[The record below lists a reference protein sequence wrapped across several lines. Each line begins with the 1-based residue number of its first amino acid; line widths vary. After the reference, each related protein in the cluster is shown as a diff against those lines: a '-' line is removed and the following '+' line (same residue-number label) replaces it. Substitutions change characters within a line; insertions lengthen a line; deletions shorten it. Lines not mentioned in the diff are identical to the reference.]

1 MKAKPMTLPGM
12 IDIGNEV
19 VNSIDESRLEN
30 NQVLK
35 NKVEIFKRLRQ
46 LGLSISKKKLDKD
59 IEEELLRQLAE
70 AIREIETQ
78 LDMIAP
84 N

>member
-46 LGLSISKKKLDKD
+46 LGLSISKKK
-59 IEEELLRQLAE
+59 IRQRYRGR
-70 AIREIETQ
+70 IIET
-78 LDMIAP
+78 ISRSY
-84 N
+84 